1 MVLSVCVP
9 TSVTCAIL
17 AAVDATKCYAT
28 GRGIQPKG
36 VRIGEDA
43 DFCVHT
49 KGAGEGELVIKV
61 VGPGGVEERLRIR
74 KVDEFTAE
82 CIYKPQKPGK
92 YVVTITYGGQHIS
105 KSPFN
110 VEVGPVKSSKI
121 RAYGPGLEGGVVS
134 FPACFIVDTNGE
146 TGALGEWRRREV
158 LNSLD
163 ADV

>member
-1 MVLSVCVP
+1 MRVG
-9 TSVTCAIL
+9 
-17 AAVDATKCYAT
+17 D
-28 GRGIQPKG
+28 
-36 VRIGEDA
+36 DA

-61 VGPGGVEERLRIR
+61 LGPGGVEERMRIR

-92 YVVTITYGGQHIS
+92 YVVTITYSGQPIS

-110 VEVGPVKSSKI
+110 VQVGPVKKSKI

-134 FPACFIVDTNGE
+134 FPACFTVNTNGE
-146 TGALGEWRRREV
+146 TGALGE
-158 LNSLD
+158 
-163 ADV
+163 